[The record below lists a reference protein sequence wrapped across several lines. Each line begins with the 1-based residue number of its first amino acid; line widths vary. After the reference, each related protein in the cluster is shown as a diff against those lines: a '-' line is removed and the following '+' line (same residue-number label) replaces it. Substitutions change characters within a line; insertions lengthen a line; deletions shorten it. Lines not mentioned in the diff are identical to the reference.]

1 MGHGAADVNAWLQG
15 PTESAMEQSTRIKP
29 TNIVGRLFLTEN
41 PEDWPQNA
49 EAEHHTGQISD
60 LHQLNTY
67 ISMVVQSI
75 FKYLSIPYVC

>member
-1 MGHGAADVNAWLQG
+1 MGHGAADANAWLQR
-15 PTESAMEQSTRIKP
+15 PTESALEQSTRKIP
-29 TNIVGRLFLTEN
+29 TDIVGRLFLTEN
-41 PEDWPQNA
+41 QEDWPQIA

-60 LHQLNTY
+60 LHQLTTY